1 MGVQSRQRRAS
12 APPRWRVLLCVMAC
26 LLFIQPLASDAA
38 AVVTTETRVAL
49 VIGVGK
55 YQFAPPLANP
65 GNDARR
71 MAEALRRL
79 NFEVDESYDPDYRS
93 LGRALREFG
102 LKAQSADVALIFFAG
117 HGMQVDHENYL
128 VPSDAK
134 LEREHDLVYEA
145 LSLDLPLGEVSQAK
159 KIGILLLDACRNNPF
174 VDRMSR
180 SMTIA
185 GRSVDKQKG
194 LARVDK
200 VPRNTIVVMATR
212 ADEITDDGSGDNSP
226 FTQALLAHLQ
236 IPGLELSLFFR
247 SVRDTVL
254 KATNYRQ
261 EPYVFSSLG
270 ADPFYFFP
278 RPPNRPPVIGAIAE
292 LAVPDL
298 AGPTLLNIPRPTDP
312 DDDPLTIRIVALPR
326 SGEIRI
332 DGKAIAL
339 NDVVTLERFGGAT
352 YKPDPKATGPAGTFD
367 FLVDDGRGGTV
378 VGSLPIRV
386 VPTRRPPV
394 VEPERTVSIYPSA
407 LGIRPPMAPDGGAL
421 TVTITGLPAR
431 GVVRKGATMVKNGDR
446 MPPGDLATLT
456 YTPEPGAV
464 GEAGMLRYVADDGH
478 GGTAEGHL
486 QIQIAGLDDGIG
498 PTSEAA
504 LWRRVRDQG
513 DRDGIE
519 AFLKLFPES
528 RFADEARQRDQ
539 VAVVTPASAP
549 ALPKPAANPQPAT
562 PAKVAAAPMKDAAA
576 TPPPAAVPP
585 VPQKPVQM
593 AAVPPPAE
601 SPDPAS
607 RPGDARRMPADAQVA
622 AGPSPPPKLERG
634 PATFQDCPNCPGMQ
648 KIPAGSFAMG
658 QPSGD
663 TSAVPVHHV
672 AVRAFALG
680 LYPVTVAE
688 WKACVAENGCS
699 STPRMIDATDRT
711 PVHNLSWDDTQEY
724 VGWLSKKTGHHYRL
738 PSEAEWEYAARAN
751 TTTRYWWGND
761 AGVGLANCQDCG
773 GTQDKTTPLP
783 VGSYKPN
790 PFGLFDVSGGVAE
803 WVADCWYPTY
813 QGAPSDGSARDQK
826 NCRAHVLRGGSF
838 RADRNSVTP
847 TARGQYDTSVRYIAN
862 GLRVAAEID

>member
-1 MGVQSRQRRAS
+1 MGVQSRQRGVS
-12 APPRWRVLLCVMAC
+12 APRRWRMFLCAMAC
-26 LLFIQPLASDAA
+26 LFLLRPVVLDAA
-38 AVVTTETRVAL
+38 AVTTPETRVAL
-49 VIGVGK
+49 VIGVSK
-55 YQFAPPLANP
+55 YQFAPALANP

-79 NFEVDESYDPDYRS
+79 NFEVEETYDPDYRS

-102 LKAQSADVALIFFAG
+102 LRAQSADVALIFFAG

-278 RPPNRPPVIGAIAE
+278 RPPNRPPVVAALAE

-332 DGKAIAL
+332 DGKVVAS
-339 NDVVTLERFGGAT
+339 NDVVTLEKFTGAT
-352 YKPDPKATGPAGTFD
+352 YKPDSKATGAAGTFD

-378 VGSLPIRV
+378 VGSVPIRV
-386 VPTRRPPV
+386 VPSRRPPV
-394 VEPERTVSIYPSA
+394 VEPERTVSIYPPA
-407 LGIRPPMAPDGGAL
+407 LGIRPPVAPDGGAL

-431 GVVRKGATMVKNGDR
+431 GVVRKGSTMVKNGDR
-446 MPPGDLATLT
+446 MPPGDLAALT

-464 GEAGMLRYVADDGH
+464 GEAGTLRYVADDGR

-486 QIQIAGLDDGIG
+486 QIQVAGLDDAIG
-498 PTSEAA
+498 PTSEAS

-513 DRDGIE
+513 DRDGMD
-519 AFLKLFPES
+519 AFAKLFPDS

-539 VAVVTPASAP
+539 VAV
-549 ALPKPAANPQPAT
+549 AT
-562 PAKVAAAPMKDAAA
+562 PISAAA
-576 TPPPAAVPP
+576 TPPKPAAAPPPAAAAP
-585 VPQKPVQM
+585 VPQKPVQT
-593 AAVPPPAE
+593 AAVVPPAA
-601 SPDPAS
+601 SPETS
-607 RPGDARRMPADAQVA
+607 SQPGDARRMPADTQVA
-622 AGPSPPPKLERG
+622 AGPSPPPKPERG
-634 PATFQDCPNCPGMQ
+634 PATFQDCPNCPSML
-648 KIPAGSFAMG
+648 KLPAGSFSMG

-663 TSAVPVHHV
+663 ASAAPVHRV
-672 AVRAFALG
+672 TVRAFSMG

-688 WKACVAENGCS
+688 WKACVAEKGCS
-699 STPRMIDATDRT
+699 STPRMIEATDRT
-711 PVHNLSWDDTQEY
+711 PVHNLSWDDAQEY
-724 VGWLSKKTGHHYRL
+724 VAWLSKKTGHRYRL

-761 AGVGLANCQDCG
+761 TGVGMANCQDCG
-773 GTQDKTTPLP
+773 GTQDKMTPLP
-783 VGSYKPN
+783 VGSFKAN

-803 WVADCWYPTY
+803 WVADCWFPTY

-826 NCRAHVLRGGSF
+826 NCREHVLRGGSF
-838 RADRNSVTP
+838 RADRNGVTP

-862 GLRVAAEID
+862 GFRVSAEIE

>member
-1 MGVQSRQRRAS
+1 MV
-12 APPRWRVLLCVMAC
+12 AC
-26 LLFIQPLASDAA
+26 LLLVYPLVSDAA
-38 AVVTTETRVAL
+38 GIVTNDTRVAL

-55 YQFAPPLANP
+55 YQFAPALANP

-79 NFEVDESYDPDYRS
+79 NFEVDESYDPDYRT

-128 VPSDAK
+128 VPTDAK

-185 GRSVDKQKG
+185 GRSVDKPKG

-278 RPPNRPPVIGAIAE
+278 RPPNRPPVIGPIAE

-298 AGPTLLNIPRPTDP
+298 AGPTLLNVPRPTDP

-326 SGEIRI
+326 AGEIRI
-332 DGKAIAL
+332 DSKVVAL
-339 NDVVTLERFGGAT
+339 NDVVTLEKFGGAT
-352 YKPDPKATGPAGTFD
+352 YKPDPKATSGPAGTFD

-394 VEPERTVSIYPSA
+394 VEPDRVAGIYPPA
-407 LGIRPPMAPDGGAL
+407 LGIRPPVSPDGSNL
-421 TVTITGLPAR
+421 TVTITGLPTH
-431 GVVRKGATMVKNGDR
+431 GVVRRNAILVKNGDR
-446 MPPGDLATLT
+446 MSATDLASLT
-456 YTPEPGAV
+456 YWPEAGSV
-464 GEAGMLRYVADDGH
+464 GDAGMLRYVADDGH
-478 GGTAEGHL
+478 GGTTEGHL

-504 LWRRVRDQG
+504 VWHRVRDQG
-513 DRDGIE
+513 DRDSLE
-519 AFLKLFPES
+519 AFVKLFPDS
-528 RFADEARQRDQ
+528 RFADEARQRTGQ
-539 VAVVTPASAP
+539 VAQVAAVIPASAP
-549 ALPKPAANPQPAT
+549 TTPPKPVASPAPV
-562 PAKVAAAPMKDAAA
+562 PAPTKTAA
-576 TPPPAAVPP
+576 TAPTSDTATAPPPAAAAPAPVVASAPAP
-585 VPQKPVQM
+585 VPTTAPQRPTQV
-593 AAVPPPAE
+593 AE
-601 SPDPAS
+601 STPPAS
-607 RPGDARRMPADAQVA
+607 RPGDARKLPSDGQIA
-622 AGPSPPPKLERG
+622 AAPTPPPKLDRG
-634 PATFQDCPNCPGMQ
+634 PGTFQDCPNCPGMV
-648 KIPAGSFAMG
+648 KIPAGSFSMG
-658 QPSGD
+658 QPTGD
-663 TSAVPVHHV
+663 STAVPVHQV
-672 AVRAFALG
+672 KIRAFALG

-688 WKACVAENGCS
+688 WQVCVDEGGCS
-699 STPRMIDATDRT
+699 STPRMVEATTRT
-711 PVHNLSWDDTQEY
+711 PVHNLSWDDAQEY
-724 VGWLSKKTGHHYRL
+724 VAWLSHKTGHHYRL
-738 PSEAEWEYAARAN
+738 PTEAEWEYAAKAN
-751 TTTRYWWGND
+751 TTTRYWWGAE

-773 GTQDKTTPLP
+773 GTQDKMTPLP

-790 PFGLFDVSGGVAE
+790 PFGLFDLSGGVAE
-803 WVADCWYPTY
+803 WVADCWYPNY
-813 QGAPSDGSARDQK
+813 QSAPSDGSAHDQK
-826 NCRAHVLRGGSF
+826 NCRSRVLRGGSF
-838 RADRNSVTP
+838 RSDHNSITP
-847 TARGQYDTSVRYIAN
+847 TARGQYDSSVRYITN
-862 GLRVAAEID
+862 GFRIAAEVE